1 MTTTQNDANLM
12 TEAQLDA
19 VSGGHDP
26 VSPTPSEARRL
37 KRATRKAARLFNR
50 FKKAEEELTEAN
62 EAVNNP
68 GDTQCWDGPGG
79 GIGM

>member
-1 MTTTQNDANLM
+1 MTTTQNDAHLM

-19 VSGGHDP
+19 VSGGHDA

-37 KRATRKAARLFNR
+37 KRATRKAARLYSR

-62 EAVNNP
+62 QAVNNP
-68 GDTQCWDGPGG
+68 GTECWDGPGG